1 MVAIAKR
8 RRLRFLAIAA
18 ALACGC
24 CVIEYGPVFKFDV
37 STAQLDGMNDVAFR
51 WDLRERDMRVRV
63 DNRTGQL
70 IVIDWPSA
78 KFIDFAGV
86 SHEFAPGSE
95 SQMAP
100 GHRVDQVV
108 YPKGFDLYPQFGHK
122 ASFAPSRFTPDIAL
136 AEGYGKA
143 HVGEEAKIILS
154 VKVSGATRTYV
165 FIVRIDRFTI
175 DRRCIATTS

>member
-1 MVAIAKR
+1 
-8 RRLRFLAIAA
+8 
-18 ALACGC
+18 
-24 CVIEYGPVFKFDV
+24 
-37 STAQLDGMNDVAFR
+37 
-51 WDLRERDMRVRV
+51 
-63 DNRTGQL
+63 
-70 IVIDWPSA
+70 
-78 KFIDFAGV
+78 
-86 SHEFAPGSE
+86 
-95 SQMAP
+95 MAP